1 MKSEQ
6 KNTNKYLNIIDE
18 IEKVRSGNNINWMD
32 LLRLAFVHAP
42 EEAKKLTKKINDED
56 NKISELFK
64 KLSK

>member
-1 MKSEQ
+1 MNSEK
-6 KNTNKYLNIIDE
+6 KNINKYLNLIDE

-32 LLRLAFVHAP
+32 LLRLDFIHAP

-56 NKISELFK
+56 NKISELFE

>member
-1 MKSEQ
+1 MENEQ
-6 KNTNKYLNIIDE
+6 KNINQYLNIIDE

-56 NKISELFK
+56 NKISELFE